1 MDLFKILKNKKI
13 IVFLLYF
20 KLFRSIFRELKFY
33 YLVKSKIFG
42 NFYIYLPRHLNYYFK
57 KKYENNTI
65 NFIKTKLDNYDTKNY
80 IIDVGANI
88 GIYSLY
94 FKKNYSSKVEL
105 FEPDINNANLLKK
118 TKFLNKFKFF

>member
-1 MDLFKILKNKKI
+1 MDLFKILTNKKI

-57 KKYENNTI
+57 KNM
-65 NFIKTKLDNYDTKNY
+65 KTTQL
-80 IIDVGANI
+80 I
-88 GIYSLY
+88 L
-94 FKKNYSSKVEL
+94 
-105 FEPDINNANLLKK
+105 
-118 TKFLNKFKFF
+118 